1 MAKTFTAAFAQNPK
15 TFTAIVTDAV
25 VDLNTDEPT
34 NAVELLTAGPE
45 GAIVTSISA
54 IPRGTVTATSL
65 LLFLNKDG
73 VEKHLIASESMGAHT
88 VEATTSIPVVDF
100 RYSEAEPLRLEAGDK
115 LFVGLGVE
123 STTGGVVFTAQST
136 DY

>member
-15 TFTAIVTDAV
+15 TFTAVATQAV
-25 VDLNTDEPT
+25 GSLTSDEPINT
-34 NAVELLTAGPE
+34 VELLTAGPE

-54 IPRGTVTATSL
+54 IPRGTVVATGL
-65 LLFLNKDG
+65 MLFLSKDG
-73 VEKHLIASESMGAHT
+73 VEKHLIASEAMGAHT

-100 RYSEAEPLRLEAGDK
+100 RYLETEPLRLESGDK
-115 LFVGLGVE
+115 LFVGLGVD
-123 STTGGVVFTAQST
+123 STTGGIVFTAQST